1 MSELIEAAKAGD
13 AARARQIL
21 AASPA
26 AASAPNAAGE
36 TPVMA
41 ALYRGHHDLADEIAD
56 AIVAAGA
63 ALDVFAAA
71 ALGRVDGA
79 RRGAG
84 AVRARSMRLP
94 TTAGRRC
101 TWRPSSASV
110 KRRSGCSPRA
120 RR

>member
-13 AARARQIL
+13 VARARQIL
-21 AASPA
+21 TASPA

-63 ALDVFAAA
+63 PLDVFAAA
-71 ALGRVDGA
+71 ALGRVEALDA
-79 RRGAG
+79 ALDQ
-84 AVRARSMRLP
+84 S
-94 TTAGRRC
+94 GRRQRLRLRRLDAAAPRGLL
-101 TWRPSSASV
+101 RPA
-110 KRRSGCSPRA
+110 
-120 RR
+120 